1 MDDRKD
7 LLKARL
13 AIFGGVAFVVIV
25 IVASVIGMMAQ
36 SEQKKAAEK
45 AAGGSESMSK
55 PTDEVIATGAQDSFY
70 ALMGYLLYGEKEGD
84 AHHEQYDIMKFND
97 YYYNSIAIKR
107 GDAAK
112 KYTELTDAFLREY
125 DEAKLDEIKYD
136 RRTDYM
142 NSLKNTLRDVEI
154 IFNEMPNYSKDYLYS
169 YYSANGVDA
178 TAKKITDGYVKYT
191 NNADSRVIAGYA
203 GTASERD
210 GSFLGALKLLEG
222 KGCIRVSS
230 SNWHEGSTE
239 LKFDDAIKCGKDKGI
254 GDKINSI
261 VTAYDSYDERLTTHV
276 RHALLDATN
285 TMFTIRD
292 ALEELR

>member
-70 ALMGYLLYGEKEGD
+70 NLMNYLLYGGKED
-84 AHHEQYDIMKFND
+84 NARYEQYDIMKFND
-97 YYYNSIAIKR
+97 YYYNSIAINR

-112 KYTELTDAFLREY
+112 KFTELTDAFLLEY

-136 RRTDYM
+136 RRTNYM

-154 IFNEMPNYSKDYLYS
+154 VFNEVPDYSKDYLYS
-169 YYSANGVDA
+169 YYSANGVNA
-178 TAKKITDGYVKYT
+178 TAKKISDDYVKYT
-191 NNADSRVIAGYA
+191 NNSDSRVVAGYA
-203 GTASERD
+203 SVASERD
-210 GSFLGALKLLEG
+210 ASFLGALKLLEE
-222 KGCIRVSS
+222 KGCIRVSAN
-230 SNWHEGSTE
+230 NWHEGAAE
-239 LKFDDAIKCGKDKGI
+239 LKFDDAVKCGKDKGI

-261 VTAYDSYDERLTTHV
+261 VTAYDSSNERLTTHV